1 VASSLPQKGTIMKKE
16 ILNLGI
22 LLLMILL
29 VILIGSL
36 TLVLTND
43 INNLFGIGL
52 VVILL
57 LVIITFIS
65 YLLID
70 LRSSIEDEKE
80 GDYRPSEELLKQ
92 K

>member
-1 VASSLPQKGTIMKKE
+1 MKNE
-16 ILNLGI
+16 ILTLGI
-22 LLLMILL
+22 LLLTILL
-29 VILIGSL
+29 VISIGSL

-65 YLLID
+65 YLLFD
-70 LRSSIEDEKE
+70 LHSSITDEQE
-80 GDYRPSEELLKQ
+80 GEYQPSEESIM
-92 K
+92 

>member
-1 VASSLPQKGTIMKKE
+1 MKNE

-22 LLLMILL
+22 LLLTILL
-29 VILIGSL
+29 VISIGSL

-57 LVIITFIS
+57 LVVITFIS
-65 YLLID
+65 YLLFD
-70 LRSSIEDEKE
+70 LRSSIKDEQE
-80 GDYRPSEELLKQ
+80 GEYQPSEESIK
-92 K
+92 

>member
-1 VASSLPQKGTIMKKE
+1 MKKE

-36 TLVLTND
+36 TLLLTND

-65 YLLID
+65 YLLFD
-70 LRSSIEDEKE
+70 LRSSIEDEEE

>member
-1 VASSLPQKGTIMKKE
+1 MKNE

-36 TLVLTND
+36 TLLLTND

-57 LVIITFIS
+57 LVVITFIG
-65 YLLID
+65 YLLFD
-70 LRSSIEDEKE
+70 LRSSIEDEQE
-80 GDYRPSEELLKQ
+80 GDYRSSEEVLK
-92 K
+92 

>member
-1 VASSLPQKGTIMKKE
+1 MKNR

-22 LLLMILL
+22 LLLTILL

-36 TLVLTND
+36 TLLMSNN

-52 VVILL
+52 SVILL

-65 YLLID
+65 YLFID
-70 LRSSIEDEKE
+70 LYNSKEDKE
-80 GDYRPSEELLKQ
+80 ESDTKASPETITHYRNLSDT
-92 K
+92 